1 MRVSKKTVFTYLA
14 FTVINI
20 FVFYSMY
27 VIPSESFVRNGY
39 VFSNIVY
46 GVTYG
51 ILSRIISKKI
61 LWPNIILFVSF
72 GIIGPILASEFDL
85 IFKYNIVF
93 WVLLALETT
102 GIVLVAS
109 LLSSAAVSLIIR
121 LTRFIKHKKE
131 TKEQ

>member
-14 FTVINI
+14 LAVINTL
-20 FVFYSMY
+20 VFLLIISRGGN
-27 VIPSESFVRNGY
+27 EEY

-46 GVTYG
+46 GVIYG
-51 ILSRIISKKI
+51 IASYRLSKKI
-61 LWPNIILFVSF
+61 LLPNIILLVIF
-72 GIIGPILASEFDL
+72 GIIGPIFASKFAWFFEYS
-85 IFKYNIVF
+85 I
-93 WVLLALETT
+93 LLKLLVGLWTA

-121 LTRFIKHKKE
+121 LTRFIKQKKD

>member
-14 FTVINI
+14 LAVINTL
-20 FVFYSMY
+20 VFLLTISRGDN
-27 VIPSESFVRNGY
+27 EEY

-46 GVTYG
+46 GVIYG
-51 ILSRIISKKI
+51 IASYRLSKKI
-61 LWPNIILFVSF
+61 LLPNIILLVIF
-72 GIIGPILASEFDL
+72 GIIGPIFASKFAWFFEYSILLKL
-85 IFKYNIVF
+85 IVGV
-93 WVLLALETT
+93 WAT

-121 LTRFIKHKKE
+121 LTRFIKQKKE

>member
-14 FTVINI
+14 LAVINTL
-20 FVFYSMY
+20 VFLLIISRGGN
-27 VIPSESFVRNGY
+27 EEY

-46 GVTYG
+46 GVIYG
-51 ILSRIISKKI
+51 IASYRLSKKI
-61 LWPNIILFVSF
+61 LLPNIILLVIF
-72 GIIGPILASEFDL
+72 GIIGPIFASKFAWFFEYSILLKL
-85 IFKYNIVF
+85 IVGV
-93 WVLLALETT
+93 WAT

-121 LTRFIKHKKE
+121 LTRFIKQKKE